1 MFEPL
6 SPSTLAEI
14 KRIKKKCEQK
24 LDGNPFDLD
33 AMFTLAAA
41 MARLGDLDLA
51 IDMIEGLLAVNP
63 AYPGGLRLLATLHKM
78 HGNDEKSRECY
89 EKALALGEV

>member
-6 SPSTLAEI
+6 SPSVLAEI
-14 KRIKKKCEQK
+14 KRIKKKCEEK
-24 LDGNPFDLD
+24 LERNPFDLD

-41 MARLGDLDLA
+41 MARLGDIDLA

-63 AYPGGLRLLATLHKM
+63 AYPGGLRLLAKLHQLK
-78 HGNDEKSRECY
+78 GDEEKSRECY
-89 EKALALGEV
+89 ERALALGEV